1 MRCLIS
7 TIVVVLLCGCG
18 VEVAGTAAGVAKLQ
32 AEQARQGKDA
42 LESVKAGLDAAAQGS
57 RDNLK
62 RAEKNGE
69 E

>member
-1 MRCLIS
+1 MACAFYIEGGAS
-7 TIVVVLLCGCG
+7 
-18 VEVAGTAAGVAKLQ
+18 

-62 RAEKNGE
+62 RAEKSGE